1 MLLSLYAA
9 VVLGPGAVLLV
20 LGPGGDL
27 SKMRHREE
35 TVCIWLT
42 CFFYLWLGALIF
54 WIFGILEAVRL
65 LWILLTLGLP
75 IVYMVSSFLF
85 RRIQRRR
92 VRQFQPAALADDP
105 AEAARV
111 ADPDTP
117 PDKKDL
123 PLPEKD
129 TLLGDHHI
137 HGTSGG
143 KSVSIDI
150 RATYRVKDHTVIY
163 DKFATDQPPV
173 HKEIPLPAYIRTEQA
188 LAEYLRRHHFEV
200 ATILRKNYP

>member
-1 MLLSLYAA
+1 MLLRLYAA
-9 VVLGPGAVLLV
+9 VILGPGAVLLV
-20 LGPGGDL
+20 LGPGEDL
-27 SKMRHREE
+27 TKLKHREE
-35 TVCIWLT
+35 TICIWLT
-42 CFFYLWLGALIF
+42 AFFYLWLGALIF
-54 WIFGILEAVRL
+54 WIFGILGSAKV

-75 IVYMVSSFLF
+75 LVYLAFSFLF

-92 VRQFQPAALADDP
+92 VRQFQSATLSEDP
-105 AEAARV
+105 AEAAKV
-111 ADPDTP
+111 AS
-117 PDKKDL
+117 PDKRDI

-150 RATYRVKDHTVIY
+150 RATYRVKDHTVVY